1 MRYNRIECAISNL
14 NPMAIFTSKR
24 ERRLWLALAIVL
36 VAIYATL
43 GQTPAIVA
51 ALGTDLIESAEA
63 NLVFALLVLLVLIPV
78 FFVDKRLARLE
89 IAVGIGILAVFLL
102 TWLRLG
108 SWEERTHLFEYAL
121 VAALVHEAL
130 LERRDNGRRLPAP
143 ALLALLISLLLGLL
157 DEGIQYLLP
166 NRVFDPVDVAF
177 NSLAATVII
186 ASRWLFRWLRA
197 WLEKRWR
204 RQM

>member
-1 MRYNRIECAISNL
+1 
-14 NPMAIFTSKR
+14 MAIFSSKR
-24 ERRLWLALAIVL
+24 ERRLWIALAIVL
-36 VAIYATL
+36 AGIYATL

-63 NLVFALLVLLVLIPV
+63 NLVFALLILLVVIPV

-89 IAVGIGILAVFLL
+89 IAVGVGILAVFLL

-130 LERRDNGRRLPAP
+130 LERRDNGRRVPAP
-143 ALLALLISLLLGLL
+143 TLLALLISLLLGFL
-157 DEGIQYLLP
+157 DESVQYLLP

-177 NSLAATVII
+177 NSLAATTII
-186 ASRWLFRWLRA
+186 GSRWLFRRLRA
-197 WLEKRWR
+197 WVEYR
-204 RQM
+204 RG

>member
-1 MRYNRIECAISNL
+1 MRFFS
-14 NPMAIFTSKR
+14 SKR
-24 ERRLWLALAIVL
+24 ERRLWFALAIVL
-36 VAIYATL
+36 LAIYSTL
-43 GQTPAIVA
+43 GQVPAMVA
-51 ALGTDLIESAEA
+51 ALGTDLVESVEA
-63 NLVFALLVLLVLIPV
+63 NLVFALLILLVLIPV

-89 IAVGIGILAVFLL
+89 LAVGIGILAVFLI

-130 LERRDNGRRLPAP
+130 LERRDQGRRVPAP
-143 ALLALLISLLLGLL
+143 TVLALLISLLLGLL
-157 DEGIQYLLP
+157 DEGVQYLLP

-186 ASRWLFRWLRA
+186 GSRWLFRLLRA
-197 WLEKRWR
+197 WVER
-204 RQM
+204 RRG

>member
-1 MRYNRIECAISNL
+1 
-14 NPMAIFTSKR
+14 MAIFSSKR
-24 ERRLWLALAIVL
+24 ERRIWLAVAIVL
-36 VAIYATL
+36 AGIYATL

-63 NLVFALLVLLVLIPV
+63 NLVFALLILLVVIPV

-130 LERRDNGRRLPAP
+130 LERRDNGGRVPAP
-143 ALLALLISLLLGLL
+143 TLLALLMSLLLGLL
-157 DEGIQYLLP
+157 DETIQYLLP

-186 ASRWLFRWLRA
+186 GSRWLFRQLRA
-197 WLEKRWR
+197 WVER
-204 RQM
+204 RRGRV

>member
-1 MRYNRIECAISNL
+1 
-14 NPMAIFTSKR
+14 MAFFSSKR
-24 ERRLWLALAIVL
+24 ERRLWIALAIVL
-36 VAIYATL
+36 AGIYATL

-51 ALGTDLIESAEA
+51 ALGTDLIASAEA
-63 NLVFALLVLLVLIPV
+63 NLVFALLILLVLIPV

-89 IAVGIGILAVFLL
+89 IAVGVGILAVFLL

-130 LERRDNGRRLPAP
+130 LERRDNGRRVPAP
-143 ALLALLISLLLGLL
+143 TLLALLISLFLGLL
-157 DEGIQYLLP
+157 DESVQYLLP

-177 NSLAATVII
+177 NSLAATTII
-186 ASRWLFRWLRA
+186 GSRWLYRWLRA
-197 WLEKRWR
+197 WVWR
-204 RQM
+204 RRG